1 MELAPEVKKRITII
15 GIIVFAVGAILFLI
29 FAVFL
34 NRATLT
40 IVQKAPY
47 TVQINDFKNQFCI
60 EETCVINLAPG
71 KYHVKISKEGY
82 KTFEQDIELGILSKI
97 TENPALE
104 FIPLIREVNQVSITE
119 MFAKLQ
125 VPEELKAN
133 EPVFIGEGYLAYL
146 KNNPDT
152 HRQTLYVRGTEGGS
166 LGPETAVT
174 SFTRSLKSYRIT
186 LNLKDNSKIGV
197 IDDTNDGS
205 TFYVIDTT
213 EKSRTNLFSYPYIKD
228 VKWFPKSNN
237 FIFEAREA
245 GDLSTSIFYYQ
256 TADTANSVPE
266 KITKLNLQADLKNV
280 VIEDEENLI
289 AVTKQ
294 SVVGA
299 DNPTD
304 FEGELVVLSE
314 SEATANISAVI
325 TSNVVNIDSPKIV
338 EYSLISDQVRLI
350 KNLANFSTIDEVR
363 LSETK
368 KSLYLKVADKILEF
382 IFRDEWA

>member
-1 MELAPEVKKRITII
+1 MPLAPEVKQRITII
-15 GIIVFAVGAILFLI
+15 GLIVVGVSAILFLV

-40 IVQKAPY
+40 VVEKAPY
-47 TVQINDFKNQFCI
+47 TVQINDFKNEFCTQD
-60 EETCVINLAPG
+60 TCVINLAPG

-82 KTFEQDIELGILSKI
+82 KTFEQDIELGIFAKVA
-97 TENPALE
+97 ENPALE
-104 FIPLIREVNQVSITE
+104 FIPLIHEVNEISITE

-125 VPEELKAN
+125 VPEELKEF
-133 EPVFIGEGYLAYL
+133 EPVFVGDGYLAYL

-152 HRQTLYVRGTEGGS
+152 LRQTLYVRGTEGGT

-174 SFTRSLKSYRIT
+174 SFTRSLKSYRII
-186 LNLKDNSKIGV
+186 LNLKDNTKIGV

-228 VKWFPKSNN
+228 VKWLPKSNN

-245 GDLSTSIFYYQ
+245 GDLSTSIFSYE
-256 TADTANSVPE
+256 AEDKANNIPE
-266 KITKLNLQADLKNV
+266 KITKLSLAADLKNV
-280 VIEDEENLI
+280 VFEDEQNLL

-294 SVVGA
+294 SIQGS
-299 DNPTD
+299 DNPTEL
-304 FEGELVVLSE
+304 EGELVILSE
-314 SEATANISAVI
+314 NEATANISPI
-325 TSNVVNIDSPKIV
+325 ISSTTVNADSPKVV
-338 EYSLISDQVRLI
+338 EYSLISNQARLI
-350 KNLANFSTIDEVR
+350 KNLENFSVIDETK

-368 KSLYLKVADKILEF
+368 KSLYLKSADKIIEF
-382 IFRDEWA
+382 IFRD